1 MATRRRRATPSLLDR
16 PLRFNE
22 KLVLNQWILSLFE
35 AENFAKLSEDLKST
49 ELEGYDE
56 NNVSLFYHQLTQRL
70 FERGQLS
77 NEILLAYDENIFKH
91 THRLNERRKD
101 PIRWKYFQYLSLLFT
116 EIYLDRFF
124 SDRDRLLAD
133 LNRWVTAFNTD
144 KPTSDQVS
152 AYWPDDL
159 RKIALWSAT
168 GSGKTLLMHVN
179 ILQYRFYLEKHRRLR
194 DMNRII
200 LLTPNEGLSHQ
211 HLKDF
216 RESGLAAELFDPE
229 SGSLFAGQTI
239 EIIDIHKL
247 GEEKGEKRVAVESFE
262 GNNLVLVDEG
272 HRGASG
278 EIWKK
283 RRDQL
288 CEKGFSFEYSATFS
302 QAVAAATGDQKK
314 KLTNEYARAI
324 FFDYSYRHFYHD
336 GYGKD
341 YRILNL
347 AEDRSGEG
355 RSTYLAACLLA
366 FYQQLCLF
374 DTKREELVPFL
385 IEKPLWIFVGGSVTK
400 EVSTR
405 DVSDVISI
413 MKFLKDF
420 LGDSENY
427 IKRIDSLIRG
437 THQLLDAQNH
447 RLFEN
452 TFSFL
457 FKSGTGASIVYADI
471 LKRIFNAGT
480 TGALHVEQL
489 KGTAG
494 EIALRVGT
502 ADPFGVINVGDS
514 TKLYKKCSDAGFV
527 VLQREFSGS
536 LFRDINEPNST
547 IQVLIGSKKF
557 SEGWSSWRVS
567 TMGLMHVGRGEGS
580 QIIQLFGRGVRLKGY
595 KFGLK
600 RSSRIDE
607 SIQRP
612 DHIREVETL
621 NVFGIEADYME
632 EFKRFLEEEGLP
644 SGDERD
650 EFFLPTF
657 QTLPKTKLKI
667 LKLPDGLDFKRD
679 APKPA
684 LVNPTNKIP
693 GRRVMLDWYPKIQAR
708 IAEEIDSQSDT
719 ALRASGTLKAEHLAF
734 LNWNE
739 IFFELV
745 DFKNDRAWFNLEL
758 SHDSLRSLLLDNS
771 WYDLKIPPEQLKV
784 GSFERVRLWQEI
796 ATTLLK
802 QYADAFYKAKKAEWE
817 APKLIYDDLNSD
829 SGNFFEHYRF
839 TIEQSE
845 EQIRARLNQV
855 KEFVDKRDMTG
866 KDFAFSKMDCIF
878 FEQHLYQPLIYLKSA
893 LVKVSPV
900 HLNEGERDFVY
911 DLKSFYQS
919 NQSFFVNKE
928 LYLLRNRSK
937 SGIGFFQAGN
947 FYPDFILWLIDG
959 EKQFVSFVDPK
970 GLRNLSGGINNPKI
984 QFYAKIKEIEKPDLN
999 PNIVL
1004 NAFIVTPTR
1013 FSDPGWWSGQLTKAE
1028 FESQHVFFQVDDKET
1043 YISKLLGAI
1052 H

>member
-1 MATRRRRATPSLLDR
+1 MATRRRRTSLLDR

-35 AENFAKLSEDLKST
+35 VENFAKVSEDLKST

-56 NNVSLFYHQLTQRL
+56 NNVSLFHHQLTQRL

-77 NEILLAYDENIFKH
+77 NEILLAYDENIFRH

-116 EIYLDRFF
+116 EIYLDHFF
-124 SDRDRLLAD
+124 TDRDRLLAD
-133 LNRWVTAFNTD
+133 LNRWVTAFNIE

-152 AYWPDDL
+152 AYELDDL

-179 ILQYRFYLEKHRRLR
+179 VLQYRFYLEKHRRLR

-302 QAVAAATGDQKK
+302 QAVAAATGEQKK
-314 KLTNEYARAI
+314 RLTNEYAKAI

-347 AEDRSGEG
+347 AEDRSGEA

-374 DTKREELVPFL
+374 DTKRGDLAPFL

-400 EVSTR
+400 EVSIR

-413 MKFLKDF
+413 LRFLKDF

-427 IKRIDSLIRG
+427 IKRIDSLARG
-437 THQLLDAQNH
+437 THELLDGQNH
-447 RLFEN
+447 RLFQN
-452 TFSFL
+452 TFTFL
-457 FKSGTGASIVYADI
+457 IESGLNASAIYSDI
-471 LKRIFNAGT
+471 LKRIFNAQT
-480 TGALHVEQL
+480 TGVLHVEQL

-502 ADPFGVINVGDS
+502 GDPFGVINVGDS
-514 TKLYKKCSDAGFV
+514 TKLYKKCDEAGFTV
-527 VLQREFSGS
+527 TQKEFTGS

-595 KFGLK
+595 NFGLK

-607 SIQRP
+607 SIKRP
-612 DHIREVETL
+612 NHIREVETL

-644 SGDERD
+644 SGDDRD
-650 EFFLPTF
+650 EFILPTF
-657 QTLPKTKLKI
+657 QTLPQTKLKL

-684 LVNPTNKIP
+684 LEAPTNNIP
-693 GRRVMLDWYPKIQAR
+693 GRRVVLDWYPKIQ
-708 IAEEIDSQSDT
+708 
-719 ALRASGTLKAEHLAF
+719 
-734 LNWNE
+734 
-739 IFFELV
+739 
-745 DFKNDRAWFNLEL
+745 
-758 SHDSLRSLLLDNS
+758 
-771 WYDLKIPPEQLKV
+771 
-784 GSFERVRLWQEI
+784 
-796 ATTLLK
+796 
-802 QYADAFYKAKKAEWE
+802 
-817 APKLIYDDLNSD
+817 
-829 SGNFFEHYRF
+829 
-839 TIEQSE
+839 
-845 EQIRARLNQV
+845 
-855 KEFVDKRDMTG
+855 
-866 KDFAFSKMDCIF
+866 
-878 FEQHLYQPLIYLKSA
+878 
-893 LVKVSPV
+893 
-900 HLNEGERDFVY
+900 
-911 DLKSFYQS
+911 
-919 NQSFFVNKE
+919 
-928 LYLLRNRSK
+928 
-937 SGIGFFQAGN
+937 
-947 FYPDFILWLIDG
+947 
-959 EKQFVSFVDPK
+959 
-970 GLRNLSGGINNPKI
+970 
-984 QFYAKIKEIEKPDLN
+984 
-999 PNIVL
+999 
-1004 NAFIVTPTR
+1004 
-1013 FSDPGWWSGQLTKAE
+1013 
-1028 FESQHVFFQVDDKET
+1028 
-1043 YISKLLGAI
+1043 
-1052 H
+1052 

>member
-1 MATRRRRATPSLLDR
+1 MATRRKRSTPGLLDR

-35 AENFAKLSEDLKST
+35 VESFAKLSEDLKSP

-70 FERGQLS
+70 FQRGQLS
-77 NEILLAYDENIFKH
+77 NDLLLAYDENIFRH
-91 THRLNERRKD
+91 THRINERRKE

-116 EIYLDRFF
+116 EIYLDGFF
-124 SDRDRLLAD
+124 SDQELLRAD
-133 LNRWVTAFNTD
+133 LNAWVSAFNTD
-144 KPTSDQVS
+144 KLTSDQVS
-152 AYWPDDL
+152 NYETDDL

-179 ILQYRFYLEKHRRLR
+179 ILQYRFYLEKHKRLR

-200 LLTPNEGLSHQ
+200 LLTPNEGLSIQ
-211 HLKDF
+211 HLKEFHD
-216 RESGLAAELFDPE
+216 SGLPAELFDPE

-278 EIWKK
+278 ETWKK

-302 QAVAAATGDQKK
+302 QAVAAATADQKK
-314 KLTNEYARAI
+314 KLTNEYSKAI

-347 AEDRSGEG
+347 SKDRSGEA

-374 DTKREELVPFL
+374 DIKRTELIQFL

-413 MKFLKDF
+413 LQFLENF
-420 LGDSENY
+420 LSDSGAY

-437 THQLLDAQNH
+437 THELLDAKNH

-452 TFSFL
+452 TFTFL
-457 FKSGTGASIVYADI
+457 FESGLDGSAIYDDI
-471 LKRIFNAGT
+471 LKRVFNSPTKGS
-480 TGALHVEQL
+480 LHVEQL
-489 KGTAG
+489 KGTSG
-494 EIALRVGT
+494 EIALRVGNVE
-502 ADPFGVINVGDS
+502 PFGVINVGDS
-514 TKLYKKCSDAGFV
+514 TKLYKKCEDAGLNV
-527 VLQREFSGS
+527 SQKEFSGS
-536 LFRDINEPNST
+536 LFGEINEADST

-567 TMGLMHVGRGEGS
+567 TMGLMHVGKGEGS

-595 KFGLK
+595 EFGLK

-607 SIQRP
+607 SIKRP
-612 DHIREVETL
+612 EHIREVETL

-632 EFKRFLEEEGLP
+632 EFKKFLEEEGLP

-650 EFFLPTF
+650 EFILTTYK
-657 QTLPKTKLKI
+657 TLPKADLKI
-667 LKLPDGLDFKRD
+667 LKLPDGMDFKRD

-684 LVNPTNKIP
+684 LAMPTNRIP
-693 GRRVMLDWYPKIQAR
+693 GRRVSLDWYPKIQAR
-708 IAEEIDSQSDT
+708 LAKEIDSTTDI
-719 ALRASGTLKAEHLAF
+719 ASRKSGRLDAKHLAF
-734 LNWNE
+734 IDWDE
-739 IFFELV
+739 VFFELV
-745 DFKNDRAWFNLEL
+745 DFKHQRAWFNLDL
-758 SHDSLRSLLLDNS
+758 SKDKLRDLLLDGS
-771 WYDLKIPPEQLKV
+771 WYDLKIPPQQLEI
-784 GSFERVRLWQEI
+784 GNFDRVRLWQEI
-796 ATTLLK
+796 ATALLK
-802 QYADAFYKAKKAEWE
+802 DYIKAFYQAKKAEWE
-817 APKLIYDDLNSD
+817 APRLIYDDLDTSG
-829 SGNFFEHYRF
+829 GNFFDDYRF
-839 TIEQSE
+839 VIEQSE
-845 EQIRARLNQV
+845 DAIRAQLNEL
-855 KEFVDKRDMTG
+855 KKAVDEQNDVDNQTYG
-866 KDFAFSKMDCIF
+866 KLEGLF
-878 FEQHLYQPLIYLKSA
+878 FRQHLYQPLIYLKSS

-900 HLNEGERDFVY
+900 HLNEGERDFVN
-911 DLKSFYQS
+911 DLKRFYKTNHEYFADKQ
-919 NQSFFVNKE
+919 

-947 FYPDFILWLIDG
+947 FYPDFILWLIVGDR
-959 EKQFVSFVDPK
+959 QYISFVDPK
-970 GLRNLSGGINNPKI
+970 GLRNLTGGLSDPKI
-984 QFYAKIKEIEKPDLN
+984 DFYRKIKDIEKRDLDPD
-999 PNIVL
+999 ITL

-1013 FSDPGWWSGQLTKAE
+1013 FSEPGWWTGQLTKAE
-1028 FESQHVFFQVDDKET
+1028 FEERHVFFQKDDAAT
-1043 YISKLLGAI
+1043 YVSRLFQQVS
-1052 H
+1052 

>member
-1 MATRRRRATPSLLDR
+1 MATRRRRSTPDR
-16 PLRFNE
+16 QPLRFNE

-35 AENFAKLSEDLKST
+35 VESFTKLSEDLKNPD
-49 ELEGYDE
+49 LEGYDE
-56 NNVSLFYHQLTQRL
+56 DNISLFYHQLTQRL

-77 NEILLAYDENIFKH
+77 NEVLLGYDENIYRH
-91 THRLNERRKD
+91 THRLNERRKEQ
-101 PIRWKYFQYLSLLFT
+101 IRWKYFQYLSLLLT

-124 SDRDRLLAD
+124 SDHGQLEDD
-133 LNRWVTAFNTD
+133 LNSWVATFNTD
-144 KPTSDQVS
+144 KPTTDQLS
-152 AYWPDDL
+152 PYEPDDL
-159 RKIALWSAT
+159 RKVALWSAT
-168 GSGKTLLMHVN
+168 GSGKTLLMHIN
-179 ILQYRFYLEKHRRLR
+179 ILQYRFYLEKHKRLR

-200 LLTPNEGLSHQ
+200 LLTPNQGLSIQ
-211 HLKDF
+211 HLKEF
-216 RESGLAAELFDPE
+216 RDSGLPAELFDPE

-302 QAVAAATGDQKK
+302 QAVAAATGEQKK
-314 KLTNEYARAI
+314 KLTNEYAKAI

-374 DTKREELVPFL
+374 ETKQSELVPFL

-413 MKFLKDF
+413 LRFLKDF
-420 LGDSENY
+420 LSDSESY
-427 IKRIDSLIRG
+427 ITRIDSLIRG
-437 THQLLDAQNH
+437 THQLLDARNR

-452 TFSFL
+452 TFTFL
-457 FKSGTGASIVYADI
+457 AETKLTASGIYADV
-471 LKRIFNAGT
+471 LKRIFNT
-480 TGALHVEQL
+480 PITGALHIEQL

-502 ADPFGVINVGDS
+502 SDPFGVINVGDS
-514 TKLYKKCSDAGFV
+514 NKLYKKCDEAGFTV
-527 VLQREFSGS
+527 TQKEFSDS
-536 LFRDINEPNST
+536 LFRDINKPEST

-567 TMGLMHVGRGEGS
+567 TMGLMHVGKGEGS

-607 SIQRP
+607 SVARP
-612 DHIREVETL
+612 EHIREVETL

-644 SGDERD
+644 PGDERD
-650 EFFLPTF
+650 EFLLPTF
-657 QTLPKTKLKI
+657 QALPQTKLKI
-667 LKLPDGLDFKRD
+667 LKLPEGLDFKRD

-684 LVNPTNKIP
+684 LVTPTNKIP
-693 GRRVMLDWYPKIQAR
+693 GRRVTLDWYPKIQAR
-708 IAEEIDSQSDT
+708 IAEEIDSAADT

-739 IFFELV
+739 IFFELI
-745 DFKNDRAWFNLEL
+745 DFKNDRAWFNLDL
-758 SHDSLRSLLLDNS
+758 SQESLRSLLVDGN
-771 WYDLKIPPEQLKV
+771 WYDLKIPPEQLRV
-784 GSFERVRLWQEI
+784 GNYERVRLWQEI

-817 APKLIYDDLNSD
+817 APKLIYEDLDPNNS
-829 SGNFFEHYRF
+829 NFFDEYRF
-839 TIEQSE
+839 MLEQSE
-845 EQIRARLNQV
+845 IDIRAQLNELKDAVEQ
-855 KEFVDKRDMTG
+855 KKLKNLTFG
-866 KDFAFSKMDCIF
+866 KLDGIF
-878 FEQHLYQPLIYLKSA
+878 FSQHLYQPLIYLKSS
-893 LVKVSPV
+893 LVKVTPV
-900 HLNEGERDFVY
+900 HLNLGERNFVTDLQDFY
-911 DLKSFYQS
+911 KANPNCFDG
-919 NQSFFVNKE
+919 KE

-937 SGIGFFQAGN
+937 SGVGFFEAGN
-947 FYPDFILWLIDG
+947 FYPDFILWLVVG
-959 EKQFVSFVDPK
+959 KKQFVSFVDPK
-970 GLRNLSGGINNPKI
+970 GLRNLTGGINNPKI
-984 QFYAKIKEIEKPDLN
+984 QFYKTVKRIEKPDLD

-1004 NAFIVTPTR
+1004 NAFIVTSTR
-1013 FSDPGWWSGQLTKAE
+1013 FSDPGWWTGNLTKAQ
-1028 FESQHVFFQVDDKET
+1028 FESRHVFFQIDDKET
-1043 YISKLLGAI
+1043 YLSKLFQAVK
-1052 H
+1052 

>member
-1 MATRRRRATPSLLDR
+1 MATRRRRTAPSLLDQ

-35 AENFAKLSEDLKST
+35 VESFAKLSEDLKNPD
-49 ELEGYDE
+49 LEDYDE
-56 NNVSLFYHQLTQRL
+56 NNVSLFHHQLTQRL
-70 FERGQLS
+70 FERGHLS
-77 NEILLAYDENIFKH
+77 NDVLLGYDENIYRH
-91 THRLNERRKD
+91 THRLNERRKE

-116 EIYLDRFF
+116 EIYLNQFF
-124 SDRDRLLAD
+124 SDRNQLEDD
-133 LNRWVTAFNTD
+133 LNSWVAAFNTG

-152 AYWPDDL
+152 PYESDDL

-179 ILQYRFYLEKHRRLR
+179 ILQYRFYLEKHKRLR
-194 DMNRII
+194 DMNRMI
-200 LLTPNEGLSHQ
+200 LLTPNEGLSIQ
-211 HLKDF
+211 HLKEF
-216 RESGLAAELFDPE
+216 RDSGLPAELFDPE

-247 GEEKGEKRVAVESFE
+247 GEEKGERRVAVESFE

-302 QAVAAATGDQKK
+302 QAVAAATGTQRAR
-314 KLTNEYARAI
+314 LTNEYAKAI

-347 AEDRSGEG
+347 AEDRGGEG

-374 DTKREELVPFL
+374 DTKRNELVPFL

-413 MKFLKDF
+413 LRFLKDF

-437 THQLLDAQNH
+437 THELMDSGNH
-447 RLFEN
+447 KLFQN
-452 TFSFL
+452 TFTFL
-457 FKSGTGASIVYADI
+457 IETKLSALGIYSDV
-471 LKRIFNAGT
+471 LKRIFNT
-480 TGALHVEQL
+480 PISGALHVEQL
-489 KGTAG
+489 KGTVG

-514 TKLYKKCSDAGFV
+514 TKLYKKCDEAGFTV
-527 VLQREFSGS
+527 TQKEFSDS
-536 LFRDINEPNST
+536 LFRDINQPESS

-567 TMGLMHVGRGEGS
+567 TMGLMHVGKGEGS
-580 QIIQLFGRGVRLKGY
+580 QIIQLFGRGVRLKGFE
-595 KFGLK
+595 FGLK

-607 SIQRP
+607 SIKRP
-612 DHIREVETL
+612 EHIREVETL

-632 EFKRFLEEEGLP
+632 EFKKFLEEEGLP

-650 EFFLPTF
+650 EFILPTYK
-657 QTLPKTKLKI
+657 TLPKAELKI
-667 LKLPDGLDFKRD
+667 LKLPDGMDFKRD
-679 APKPA
+679 ATKPA
-684 LVNPTNKIP
+684 LAMPTNRIP
-693 GRRVMLDWYPKIQAR
+693 GRRVTLDWYPKIQAR
-708 IAEEIDSQSDT
+708 LAKEIDSTTDIAS
-719 ALRASGTLKAEHLAF
+719 RASGRLEAKHLAF
-734 LNWNE
+734 MNWDE

-745 DFKNDRAWFNLEL
+745 DFKHQRAWFNLNL
-758 SHDSLRSLLLDNS
+758 SKDTLRDLLVDGS
-771 WYDLKIPPEQLKV
+771 WYDLKIPPPQLEI
-784 GSFERVRLWQEI
+784 GNFDRVRLWQEI
-796 ATTLLK
+796 ATALLK
-802 QYADAFYKAKKAEWE
+802 DYIKAFYQAKKAEWE
-817 APKLIYDDLNSD
+817 APRLVYDDLD
-829 SGNFFEHYRF
+829 TTGGNFFDDYRF
-839 TIEQSE
+839 VIEQSE
-845 EQIRARLNQV
+845 DAIRAQLNQL
-855 KEFVDKRDMTG
+855 KQAVDEQNDADNQTYG
-866 KDFAFSKMDCIF
+866 KLEGIF
-878 FEQHLYQPLIYLKSA
+878 FRQHLYQPLIYLKSS

-900 HLNEGERDFVY
+900 HLNEGERDFVN
-911 DLKSFYQS
+911 DLKRFYKTNHEYFADKQ
-919 NQSFFVNKE
+919 

-947 FYPDFILWLIDG
+947 FYPDFILWLIVG
-959 EKQFVSFVDPK
+959 NKQYISFVDPK
-970 GLRNLSGGINNPKI
+970 GLRNLTGGLRDPKI
-984 QFYAKIKEIEKPDLN
+984 DFYRKIKDIEKRDLDPD
-999 PNIVL
+999 ITL

-1013 FSDPGWWSGQLTKAE
+1013 FSEPGWWTGQLTKAE
-1028 FESQHVFFQVDDKET
+1028 FEERHVFFQVDDKET
-1043 YISKLLGAI
+1043 YVSKLFHRIA
-1052 H
+1052 